1 MDVKTRKA
9 EQSEATRRAL
19 LDVARG
25 LFTERGYA
33 DTPTEEIVQRARVTR
48 GALYHHFRDKQDL
61 FRAVFEELEQELVQ
75 KVGAA
80 AMSQTE
86 IWQTMIVG
94 TQAFLDACVEPAMQ
108 RIVLLDA
115 PSVLGWEAWREI
127 DERYGLGL
135 LRGVL
140 EQAMEQGVIDRQPLD
155 PLAHMLLGAMNE
167 GALHMARAADVKTAR
182 AEVGAAITRV
192 LEGLRVRGTGTA
204 PKRRSRP

>member
-192 LEGLRVRGTGTA
+192 LEGFRVRGTGTA